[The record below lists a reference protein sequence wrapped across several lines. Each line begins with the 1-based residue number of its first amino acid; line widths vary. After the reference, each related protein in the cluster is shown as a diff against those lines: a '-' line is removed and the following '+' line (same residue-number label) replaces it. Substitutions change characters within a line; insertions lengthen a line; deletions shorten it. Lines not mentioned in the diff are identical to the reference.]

1 MCLNYKKNIM
11 INYFLMLFT
20 KEKYIDKE

>member
-1 MCLNYKKNIM
+1 M

-20 KEKYIDKE
+20 KEKYIDK

>member
-1 MCLNYKKNIM
+1 
-11 INYFLMLFT
+11 MLFT